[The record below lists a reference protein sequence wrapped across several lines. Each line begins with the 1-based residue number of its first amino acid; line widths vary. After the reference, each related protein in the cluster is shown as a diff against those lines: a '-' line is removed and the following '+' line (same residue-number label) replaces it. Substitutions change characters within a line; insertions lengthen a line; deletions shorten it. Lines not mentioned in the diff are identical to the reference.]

1 MELYYKVGQVLET
14 GANIVTNYGSLALL
28 QSGATLLQG
37 GAGIRNI
44 VTNGQ
49 TLLQIMAAW
58 RYYKVGQELIQS
70 GAGNL

>member
-1 MELYYKVGQVLET
+1 MLNWFITKWDILYYKLGQVL
-14 GANIVTNYGSLALL
+14 
-28 QSGATLLQG
+28 QSDATLLQG